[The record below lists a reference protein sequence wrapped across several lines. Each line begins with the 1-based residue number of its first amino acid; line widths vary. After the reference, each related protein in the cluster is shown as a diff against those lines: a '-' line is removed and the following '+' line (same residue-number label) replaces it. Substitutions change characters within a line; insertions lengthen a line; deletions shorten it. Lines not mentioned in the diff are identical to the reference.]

1 MTRAR
6 PLATRPTPLTEPSG
20 LTGLSGLFRPA
31 ALLALLLAAPAA
43 WAAPKDEARRHFNL
57 GIEYIAA
64 GDYERGI
71 AEFKLANEILPH
83 PVVLYNIARAYADIQ
98 DYDNAILYFEQY
110 LLTNPIDRAE
120 VESYINTMR
129 ARQEAKLAPPPA
141 EGAGGGGGSGGGSGG
156 ARPVGP
162 VATADELAELQ
173 RHAQEL
179 QALATRLA
187 EREQALAD
195 AAAAADEPAGGGDG
209 GDGGGDTA
217 PGGGEDAPLAL
228 SDKGLVEDLYAR
240 VVVTA
245 SRFAQ
250 DPLTA
255 PAAVT
260 IISQDD
266 IRMSTASTVAELLQT
281 VPGLDMMQLTAA
293 NPEVSIRGFNQRLS
307 NKVLVLVDGRTVYMD
322 FIGSTLWSSL
332 PITLEDIERIEII
345 RGPGSAIYGANAFG
359 GVINIITRAPGDVSQ
374 QNQVAVSGGTAGLAR
389 GSVNLAGRQ
398 DRLAWK
404 TTAGVQQLGR
414 WSQDADPSR
423 VDLGSPYGDNPYSV
437 QSATASAMLQWQLTE
452 KGFVSVSG
460 GVNDGLSE
468 FYSVGALRLFGID
481 STSTNARVDL
491 GLGPLYV
498 RSFYNRFG
506 ATAQSWYAPTSGEA
520 LGGDILSQAW
530 DTEVQLNEAFGAN
543 DQHLLTAGVG
553 FRLKTIDWVF
563 LTPGVKVEPHVNG
576 YIQQQSTFGPVTL
589 NGAIRIDRHPL
600 DNVGTRPT
608 ARLSMVTRVGEG
620 RVVRLNGGNAF
631 RNPTFLES
639 YTDLFLSTGVDGVL
653 VNSMGS
659 EVVRERTDPSF
670 TLEPEKIRSLELGFL
685 DQSSDSFRFEIAA
698 YGYQVLDLIDLGAVS
713 AYDNQLDFD
722 DDRGAYIAGE
732 SRFENESP
740 VFWAGGGEI
749 EGAWFGVPGLDVRLN
764 YAFERIVSVA
774 EDGTSTPSNAHPTH
788 KGHAVVAWRSPWDL
802 DLSMT
807 VSGYSAQAWP
817 IRSYDAAGQVVVD
830 LVDVDAYAIVSNK
843 LVWHPFGYDDLDLS
857 ASAWNWLAL
866 LQGPHTEYPLGQPVG
881 ARLYGGVAYR
891 F

>member
-6 PLATRPTPLTEPSG
+6 PLATRPTPLTDLPGVLRPSG
-20 LTGLSGLFRPA
+20 LLRPL
-31 ALLALLLAAPAA
+31 ALLGLLLAAPVA
-43 WAAPKDEARRHFNL
+43 WAAPKDEARRHFNM

-83 PVVLYNIARAYADIQ
+83 PVVMYNIARAYADIQ

-129 ARQEAKLAPPPA
+129 ARQEASLAPPPA
-141 EGAGGGGGSGGGSGG
+141 EGGGGAGGSGG

-187 EREQALAD
+187 EREQALAE
-195 AAAAADEPAGGGDG
+195 AAEAGGGEG
-209 GDGGGDTA
+209 GEGEGGGEGGGDTT
-217 PGGGEDAPLAL
+217 GGEGGEGDAPLAL
-228 SDKGLVEDLYAR
+228 SEKGLVEDLYAR

-255 PAAVT
+255 PAAIT

-281 VPGLDMMQLTAA
+281 VPGLDMMQLTAS

-307 NKVLVLVDGRTVYMD
+307 NKVLVLVDGRTVYQD
-322 FIGSTLWSSL
+322 FIGSTLWSAL

-374 QNQVAVSGGTAGLAR
+374 QNQVSVAGGTSGLAR
-389 GSVNLAGRQ
+389 GSVNLAGRE

-414 WSQDADPSR
+414 WSQDADPAR
-423 VDLGSPYGDNPYSV
+423 VDLGSPYPADASSV
-437 QSATASAMLQWQLTE
+437 QSATASAMLQWQLSE

-460 GVNDGLSE
+460 GLNNGLSE
-468 FYSVGALRLFGID
+468 FYSLGALRLFGID
-481 STSTNARVDL
+481 STSTNARVDV

-506 ATAQSWYAPTSGEA
+506 ATAQSWYTPTSGEV

-530 DTEVQLNEAFGAN
+530 DTEAQFNESFGAN
-543 DQHLLTAGVG
+543 NQHTLTAGVG

-639 YTDLFLSTGVDGVL
+639 YTDLYLSTGVDGVL
-653 VNSMGS
+653 VNSLGS
-659 EVVRERTDPSF
+659 EVVRERTDPNF
-670 TLEPEKIRSLELGFL
+670 TLGPEKIRSIELGFL
-685 DQSSDSFRFEIAA
+685 DQSTDSFRFEVAT
-698 YGYQVLDLIDLGAVS
+698 YGYQVLDLIDLGSVS
-713 AYDNQLDFD
+713 AQDNQLTFD
-722 DDRGAYIAGE
+722 DDKGAYIAGE
-732 SRFENESP
+732 SRFENETP
-740 VFWAGGGEI
+740 VFWAGGGEV

-764 YAFERIVSVA
+764 YSFERIVSVD
-774 EDGTSTPSNAHPTH
+774 EDGVRTPSNAHPAH
-788 KGHAVVAWRSPWDL
+788 KAHAVVAWRSPWDL

-807 VSGYSAQAWP
+807 VSAYSAQAWP

-830 LVDVDAYAIVSNK
+830 LVDVDAYSIISNK

>member
-6 PLATRPTPLTEPSG
+6 PLATRPTPLTDHPV
-20 LTGLSGLFRPA
+20 TGLLRPV
-31 ALLALLLAAPAA
+31 ALLALLLAAPVAL
-43 WAAPKDEARRHFNL
+43 AAPKDEARRHFNM

-98 DYDNAILYFEQY
+98 DYENAILYFEQY

-129 ARQEAKLAPPPA
+129 ARQEAKLAPPPV
-141 EGAGGGGGSGGGSGG
+141 EGGAGGSTSGGGRS
-156 ARPVGP
+156 VGP

-195 AAAAADEPAGGGDG
+195 AAAEVGGEGGEGGGGAEAGEVTEGEG
-209 GDGGGDTA
+209 GRVD
-217 PGGGEDAPLAL
+217 EPLAL
-228 SDKGLVEDLYAR
+228 SEKGLVEDLYAR

-322 FIGSTLWSSL
+322 FIGSTLWSAL
-332 PITLEDIERIEII
+332 PLTLEDIERIEII

-374 QNQVAVSGGTAGLAR
+374 QNQVSLSGGTAGLAR
-389 GSVNLAGRQ
+389 GSVNLAGRD

-423 VDLGSPYGDNPYSV
+423 VDVGSPYGDHPYSV
-437 QSATASAMLQWQLTE
+437 QSATASAMLQWQLSE

-468 FYSVGALRLFGID
+468 FYSLGALRLFGID

-506 ATAQSWYAPTSGEA
+506 ATAQSWYAPTSGEV

-530 DTEVQLNEAFGAN
+530 DTEAQFNESFGAN
-543 DQHLLTAGVG
+543 NQHMLTAGVG

-600 DNVGTRPT
+600 ENVGTRPT

-639 YTDLFLSTGVDGVL
+639 YTDLYLSTGVDGVL

-659 EVVRERTDPSF
+659 EVVRERTDPNF
-670 TLEPEKIRSLELGFL
+670 RLEPEKIRSIELGFL
-685 DQSSDSFRFEIAA
+685 DQSSDAFRFEVAA
-698 YGYQVLDLIDLGAVS
+698 YGYQVLDLIDLGSVS
-713 AYDNQLDFD
+713 AEENQLAFD
-722 DDRGAYIAGE
+722 EGRGAYIAGE
-732 SRFENESP
+732 SRFENEAP
-740 VFWAGGGEI
+740 VFWAGGGEL

-764 YAFERIVSVA
+764 YSFERIVSIA

-802 DLSMT
+802 DVSMT
-807 VSGYSAQAWP
+807 VSAYSAQSWP
-817 IRSYDAAGQVVVD
+817 IRSYDAAGQVAVD
-830 LVDVDAYAIVSNK
+830 LVDVDAYTIVSNK
-843 LVWHPFGYDDLDLS
+843 LVWHPFGVDELDLS

>member
-6 PLATRPTPLTEPSG
+6 PLATRPTPLTDHPV
-20 LTGLSGLFRPA
+20 TGLLRPV
-31 ALLALLLAAPAA
+31 ALLALLLAAPVAL
-43 WAAPKDEARRHFNL
+43 AAPKDEARRHFNM

-98 DYDNAILYFEQY
+98 DYENAILYFEEY

-129 ARQEAKLAPPPA
+129 ARQEAKLAPPPV
-141 EGAGGGGGSGGGSGG
+141 EGGGGGSTSGG

-173 RHAQEL
+173 RHALEL

-187 EREQALAD
+187 EREQALAE
-195 AAAAADEPAGGGDG
+195 AAEAAEVGGEG
-209 GDGGGDTA
+209 GEGGEG
-217 PGGGEDAPLAL
+217 GGGEVAGAEVGAGDAPLAL
-228 SDKGLVEDLYAR
+228 SEKGLVEDLYAR

-281 VPGLDMMQLTAA
+281 VPGLDMMQLTAS

-322 FIGSTLWSSL
+322 FIGSTLWSAL
-332 PITLEDIERIEII
+332 PLTLEDIERIEII

-374 QNQVAVSGGTAGLAR
+374 QNQVSVAGGSAGLAR
-389 GSVNLAGRQ
+389 GSVNLAGRD

-423 VDLGSPYGDNPYSV
+423 VDVGSPYGDNPNSV
-437 QSATASAMLQWQLTE
+437 QSATASAMLQWQLSE

-468 FYSVGALRLFGID
+468 FYSLGALRLFGID

-506 ATAQSWYAPTSGEA
+506 ATAQSWYAPTSGEV

-530 DTEVQLNEAFGAN
+530 DTEAQFNESFGAN
-543 DQHLLTAGVG
+543 NQHMLTAGVG

-600 DNVGTRPT
+600 ENVGTRPT

-620 RVVRLNGGNAF
+620 RVIRLNGGNAF

-639 YTDLFLSTGVDGVL
+639 YTDLYLSTGVDGVL

-659 EVVRERTDPSF
+659 EVVRERTDA
-670 TLEPEKIRSLELGFL
+670 TYRLEPEKIRSIELGFL
-685 DQSSDSFRFEIAA
+685 DQSNDSFRFEVAA
-698 YGYQVLDLIDLGAVS
+698 YGYQVLDLIDLGSVS
-713 AYDNQLDFD
+713 AEENQLEFD
-722 DDRGAYIAGE
+722 ATKGAYIAGE
-732 SRFENESP
+732 SRFENETP
-740 VFWAGGGEI
+740 VFWAGGGEV

-764 YAFERIVSVA
+764 YSFERIVSVA
-774 EDGTSTPSNAHPTH
+774 EDGSSTPSNAHPTH

-802 DLSMT
+802 DVSMT
-807 VSGYSAQAWP
+807 VSAYSAQVWP
-817 IRSYDAAGQVVVD
+817 IRSYDAAGQVAVD
-830 LVDVDAYAIVSNK
+830 LVDVNAYTIVSNK

-866 LQGPHTEYPLGQPVG
+866 LQGAHTEYPLGQPVG

>member
-1 MTRAR
+1 
-6 PLATRPTPLTEPSG
+6 
-20 LTGLSGLFRPA
+20 
-31 ALLALLLAAPAA
+31 
-43 WAAPKDEARRHFNL
+43 
-57 GIEYIAA
+57 
-64 GDYERGI
+64 
-71 AEFKLANEILPH
+71 
-83 PVVLYNIARAYADIQ
+83 
-98 DYDNAILYFEQY
+98 
-110 LLTNPIDRAE
+110 
-120 VESYINTMR
+120 
-129 ARQEAKLAPPPA
+129 
-141 EGAGGGGGSGGGSGG
+141 
-156 ARPVGP
+156 
-162 VATADELAELQ
+162 
-173 RHAQEL
+173 
-179 QALATRLA
+179 
-187 EREQALAD
+187 
-195 AAAAADEPAGGGDG
+195 
-209 GDGGGDTA
+209 
-217 PGGGEDAPLAL
+217 
-228 SDKGLVEDLYAR
+228 
-240 VVVTA
+240 
-245 SRFAQ
+245 
-250 DPLTA
+250 
-255 PAAVT
+255 
-260 IISQDD
+260 
-266 IRMSTASTVAELLQT
+266 MSTASTVAELLQT
-281 VPGLDMMQLTAA
+281 VPGLDMMQLTAS

-322 FIGSTLWSSL
+322 FIGSTLWSAL
-332 PITLEDIERIEII
+332 PLTLEDIERIEII

-374 QNQVAVSGGTAGLAR
+374 QNQVSVAGGSAGLAR
-389 GSVNLAGRQ
+389 GSVNLAGRD

-423 VDLGSPYGDNPYSV
+423 VDVGSPYGDHPYSV
-437 QSATASAMLQWQLTE
+437 QSATASAMLQWQLSE

-468 FYSVGALRLFGID
+468 FYSLGALRLFGID

-506 ATAQSWYAPTSGEA
+506 ATAQSWYAPTSGEV

-530 DTEVQLNEAFGAN
+530 DTEAQFNESFGAN
-543 DQHLLTAGVG
+543 NQHVLTAGVG

-600 DNVGTRPT
+600 ENVGTRPT

-620 RVVRLNGGNAF
+620 RVIRLNGGNAF

-639 YTDLFLSTGVDGVL
+639 YTDLYLSTGVDGVL

-659 EVVRERTDPSF
+659 EVVRERTDANYR
-670 TLEPEKIRSLELGFL
+670 LEPEKIRSIELGFL
-685 DQSSDSFRFEIAA
+685 DQSNDSFRFEVAA
-698 YGYQVLDLIDLGAVS
+698 YGYQVLDLIDLGSVS
-713 AYDNQLDFD
+713 AEDNQLEFD
-722 DDRGAYIAGE
+722 ATKGAYIAGE
-732 SRFENESP
+732 SRFENETP
-740 VFWAGGGEI
+740 VFWAGGGEV

-764 YAFERIVSVA
+764 YSFERIVSVA
-774 EDGTSTPSNAHPTH
+774 EDGSSTPSNAHPTH

-802 DLSMT
+802 DVSMT
-807 VSGYSAQAWP
+807 VSAYSAQSWP
-817 IRSYDAAGQVVVD
+817 IRSYDAAGQVAVD
-830 LVDVDAYAIVSNK
+830 LVDVDAYTIVSNK

-866 LQGPHTEYPLGQPVG
+866 LQGAHTEYPLGQPVG